1 MDRLFGEIGG
11 GTSARPFR
19 VAFLP
24 GRGAR
29 VYPLANIYQDG
40 DDFRVEAL
48 APGLDLNGV
57 EVTAVRNTLT
67 IRGEKVG
74 LRDLAPERVHRSERA
89 AGRFMR
95 TVELPD
101 DVDPDKVT
109 AQYRDGLLIITAPRA
124 AHARPRHV
132 TVQADSG
139 VDQRRVSPSPPPSE
153 TRARKRVKKGN
164 GRLTGKRSAEGEH
177 G

>member
-1 MDRLFGEIGG
+1 MGIYDPFRELERMRRDMDRLFGVTGG
-11 GTSARPFR
+11 GTASRPFR

-29 VYPLANIYQDG
+29 QYPFVNVYQEG

-48 APGLDLNGV
+48 APGLDLSGV

-109 AQYRDGLLIITAPRA
+109 AQYRNGLLLITAPRA
-124 AHARPRHV
+124 AHARPRRV
-132 TVQADSG
+132 TVKPD
-139 VDQRRVSPSPPPSE
+139 
-153 TRARKRVKKGN
+153 
-164 GRLTGKRSAEGEH
+164 
-177 G
+177 

>member
-1 MDRLFGEIGG
+1 MGIYDPFRELERMRRDMDRLSRETARA
-11 GTSARPFR
+11 TSGRPFR

-29 VYPLANIYQDG
+29 QYPFVNIYQDG

-48 APGLDLNGV
+48 APGLDPSGV

-74 LRDLAPERVHRSERA
+74 LSDLAPERVHRSERA

-101 DVDPDKVT
+101 EVDPDKVT
-109 AQYRDGLLIITAPRA
+109 AQYRNGLLLITAPRA
-124 AHARPRHV
+124 EHARPRQV
-132 TVQADSG
+132 TVKTD
-139 VDQRRVSPSPPPSE
+139 
-153 TRARKRVKKGN
+153 
-164 GRLTGKRSAEGEH
+164 
-177 G
+177 

>member
-1 MDRLFGEIGG
+1 MGIDPFRELERMRRDMDRLLGQTRG
-11 GTSARPFR
+11 GTSSRPFR

-24 GRGAR
+24 GCAAR
-29 VYPLANIYQDG
+29 QYPWVNIYQDG
-40 DDFRVEAL
+40 DDFRLVAL
-48 APGLDLNGV
+48 APGVDPNGV

-109 AQYRDGLLIITAPRA
+109 AQYRNGLLIITAPRA
-124 AHARPRHV
+124 EHARPRLV
-132 TVQADSG
+132 TVQAG
-139 VDQRRVSPSPPPSE
+139 
-153 TRARKRVKKGN
+153 
-164 GRLTGKRSAEGEH
+164 
-177 G
+177 

>member
-1 MDRLFGEIGG
+1 MGIDPFRELERMRQEMDRLRGEPRG
-11 GTSARPFR
+11 GTSSRPFR

-24 GRGAR
+24 GRAAR
-29 VYPLANIYQDG
+29 QYPWVNIYQDG
-40 DDFRVEAL
+40 DDFRVVAL
-48 APGLDLNGV
+48 APGVDPNGV

-109 AQYRDGLLIITAPRA
+109 AQYRNGLLIITAPRA
-124 AHARPRHV
+124 EHARPRRV
-132 TVQADSG
+132 TVQTD
-139 VDQRRVSPSPPPSE
+139 
-153 TRARKRVKKGN
+153 
-164 GRLTGKRSAEGEH
+164 
-177 G
+177 

>member
-1 MDRLFGEIGG
+1 MGIYDPIRELERMRRDMDRLLGESGG
-11 GTSARPFR
+11 GTSGRPFR

-29 VYPLANIYQDG
+29 VYPLVNIYQDG

-48 APGLDLNGV
+48 APGLDPNGV
-57 EVTAVRNTLT
+57 EVTSVRNTLT

-95 TVELPD
+95 TVEVPD
-101 DVDPDKVT
+101 EVDPDKVT
-109 AQYRDGLLIITAPRA
+109 AQYRNGLLVITAPRA
-124 AHARPRHV
+124 AHARPRRV
-132 TVQADSG
+132 TVQAD
-139 VDQRRVSPSPPPSE
+139 
-153 TRARKRVKKGN
+153 
-164 GRLTGKRSAEGEH
+164 
-177 G
+177 

>member
-1 MDRLFGEIGG
+1 MGIYDPFRELERMRGDMDRLFGEIGG

-29 VYPLANIYQDG
+29 VYPLVNVYQDG
-40 DDFRVEAL
+40 VDFRVEAL

-67 IRGEKVG
+67 ILGEKVG

-89 AGRFMR
+89 AGRFVR

-101 DVDPDKVT
+101 EVDPDKVT
-109 AQYRDGLLIITAPRA
+109 AQYRDGLLVITAPRA
-124 AHARPRHV
+124 AHARPRRV
-132 TVQADSG
+132 TVQADAG
-139 VDQRRVSPSPPPSE
+139 VDQRRGRPGPPP
-153 TRARKRVKKGN
+153 RLKRERGKK
-164 GRLTGKRSAEGEH
+164 
-177 G
+177 

>member
-1 MDRLFGEIGG
+1 MGIDPFRELERMRRDMDRLLGETRG
-11 GTSARPFR
+11 GTSSRPFR

-24 GRGAR
+24 GHAAR
-29 VYPLANIYQDG
+29 QYPWVNIYQDG
-40 DDFRVEAL
+40 DDFRVVAL
-48 APGLDLNGV
+48 APGVDPNGV

-74 LRDLAPERVHRSERA
+74 LRDLTPERVHRSERA

-109 AQYRDGLLIITAPRA
+109 AQYRNGLLIITAPRA
-124 AHARPRHV
+124 EHARPRRV
-132 TVQADSG
+132 TVQAD
-139 VDQRRVSPSPPPSE
+139 
-153 TRARKRVKKGN
+153 
-164 GRLTGKRSAEGEH
+164 
-177 G
+177 

>member
-1 MDRLFGEIGG
+1 MGIDPFRELERMRRDIDRLFGETGG
-11 GTSARPFR
+11 GTSSRPFR

-29 VYPLANIYQDG
+29 QYPLVNIYQDG
-40 DDFRVEAL
+40 EDFRAEAL
-48 APGLDLNGV
+48 APGVDPSVV

-109 AQYRDGLLIITAPRA
+109 AQYRNGLLVITARRA
-124 AHARPRHV
+124 EHARPRRV
-132 TVQADSG
+132 TVQAD
-139 VDQRRVSPSPPPSE
+139 
-153 TRARKRVKKGN
+153 
-164 GRLTGKRSAEGEH
+164 
-177 G
+177 